1 MGNLVS
7 SVLEPFTGAK
17 ATRRAAE
24 TAAQQQAEAARLG
37 AIASAFRPVGMTTR
51 FGSSQFQMET
61 DPETGLPRVTS
72 AGYTVSP
79 ELRAIQDRLFGLT
92 GGALS
97 TAEQAQAAAAPI
109 GEAAQ
114 QAFGLGAQYLGESPE
129 AVRQRYINQQ
139 QALLEPTRAREEQRL
154 ASSVFGRGRAGLNVG
169 DVGQPE
175 LRALA
180 EARRSQ
186 DLQLAAAAEQAA
198 QQQIGFGTSLF
209 GTGASMLGQQYAIP
223 TQALAPLQSYLGTS
237 QTIEELG
244 QQPFQLGMQLG
255 GAVTQG
261 SQAGGSL
268 LNAGLSQA
276 AQTRYQGVQQAN
288 AANQAFLQ
296 AAMSAAAGGFGGGGG
311 FGGSTPMA
319 TDMRSYINPFQG
331 RVSVPSSYGQFSD
344 YGLF

>member
-1 MGNLVS
+1 MGNIVGS
-7 SVLEPFTGAK
+7 ILEPFTGAK

-24 TAAQQQAEAARLG
+24 TAAQQQAEAARIS

-51 FGSSQFQMET
+51 FGSSQFKMET
-61 DPETGLPRVTS
+61 DPKTGLPRVTS
-72 AGYTVSP
+72 AGYTVDP
-79 ELRAIQDRLFGLT
+79 ALRAIQDRLFGLT

-97 TAEQAQAAAAPI
+97 TAEEAQAAAAPI
-109 GEAAQ
+109 GAAAQ

-129 AVRQRYINQQ
+129 AVRQRYMQQQ
-139 QALLEPTRAREEQRL
+139 QALLEPARQREEQRL
-154 ASSVFGRGRAGLNVG
+154 GASVFGRGRAGLNIG
-169 DVGQPE
+169 DMGQPE
-175 LRALA
+175 LAALA
-180 EARRSQ
+180 QARRSQ

-209 GTGASMLGQQYAIP
+209 GTGASMLGQQYGIP
-223 TQALAPLQSYLGTS
+223 TQALAPLQSYLGTA

-261 SQAGGSL
+261 GQAGGQL

-288 AANQAFLQ
+288 AANAAFLQ
-296 AAMSAAAGGFGGGGG
+296 SAMSAAAGGFGGGGG
-311 FGGSTPMA
+311 GGGGFSGFSPNLEWQYA
-319 TDMRSYINPFQG
+319 SNPFRTASG
-331 RVSVPSSYGQFSD
+331 PFNYSGSFEI
-344 YGLF
+344 